1 MGAALFHG
9 EERQRLD
16 GAAMVSAVV
25 SRGGV
30 CVLKFAWVDLD
41 RPPGT
46 VSRTFKDT
54 SWSRLGPTS
63 VG

>member
-1 MGAALFHG
+1 
-9 EERQRLD
+9 
-16 GAAMVSAVV
+16 MVSAVV